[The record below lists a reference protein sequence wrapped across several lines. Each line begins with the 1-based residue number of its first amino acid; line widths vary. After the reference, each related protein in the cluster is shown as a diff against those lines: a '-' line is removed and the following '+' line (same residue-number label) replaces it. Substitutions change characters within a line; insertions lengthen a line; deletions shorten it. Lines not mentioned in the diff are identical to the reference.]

1 MENFITLSSSVF
13 LYRPTSVISSHDEP
27 DLIILVGWM
36 DAKPRH
42 LSKYS
47 AGYMKLYPSAQ
58 IIAITTSSIDTAF
71 RTSHANVHRVA
82 PVLELLYNFPPNL
95 KIFVHL
101 FSDGGA
107 FTTGLIARMYKEK
120 MDRQLPMRAMLLD
133 SSPGRV
139 TFRGTTA
146 GFAVALPKNIIV
158 KSAGT
163 FAIVVIWCLYT
174 IGYWL
179 LGKPDLIESSRRHL
193 NDRSFFCLSAPRM
206 YIYSDT
212 DQIVAWQFVEE
223 HAVEAE
229 SLGYKVDREKFLGSS
244 HNAHLLMDQD
254 RYWNTVQRLWN
265 TVG

>member
-1 MENFITLSSSVF
+1 MENFTTLSQSVF
-13 LYRPTSVISSHDEP
+13 LYRPTSAKPSHCEP
-27 DLIILVGWM
+27 DIIILVGWM

-71 RTSHANVHRVA
+71 RTSRANVHRVA
-82 PVLELLYNFPPNL
+82 PVLELLYNFPLNL

-107 FTTGLIARMYKEK
+107 FTTGLVAGVYKER
-120 MDRQLPMRAMLLD
+120 MDRQLPIAAILLD

-139 TFRGTTA
+139 TYRGTTA

-158 KSAGT
+158 KGAGM
-163 FAIVVIWCLYT
+163 FGIVFFWCLYT

-179 LGKPDLIESSRRHL
+179 LGKPDLIESSRRQL
-193 NDRSFFCLSAPRM
+193 NDTSLFCLSAPRM
-206 YIYSDT
+206 YIYSDA
-212 DQIVAWQFVEE
+212 DKIVSWKFVEE

-229 SLGYKVDREKFLGSS
+229 LLGYKVDREIFGE
-244 HNAHLLMDQD
+244 
-254 RYWNTVQRLWN
+254 
-265 TVG
+265 